1 MKRRNCFLNKK
12 IRKFIISLLVLPTI
26 LFTSV
31 SPISSA
37 IVEPTGKLKPPSESF
52 TPGEWFLGSTP
63 PNYNPNRPPIV
74 FVQGKNGSSTSW
86 YGETTY
92 HGINDMYTKA
102 YEAGYQTVFVQLY
115 DAAGNGSSNQ
125 YRNGQLLASMLAQIS
140 RHFGGQ
146 KVNIIAHSKGGP
158 DTQAALIH
166 YGAHPYVGRV
176 ITLGSPHHGSN
187 LADLAYSWWA
197 GWLGSLLGQN
207 DDGTFSLQTGQ
218 MAEFRSVTDRH
229 VNSRKNKYYTVAATD
244 TGPALSALAM
254 GGLYLSSYGD
264 NDGLVNVWSTKLPY
278 GNHLFTDSSLDHDN
292 IRLGTAV
299 FSRIEPYLRTASV
312 AGVSNTIND
321 SVTDEM
327 IKTAVSQYIHGGA
340 LVQNDWVEQSFS
352 VGNSTAGNITVLTA
366 SESVEI
372 EVISPTGIVSLGKSV
387 TKPILDEATIFQ
399 GATSHT
405 FSLSNM
411 EAGEWTV
418 RMKTSAE
425 DDAYLLAAQYNDSDS
440 IILEMPGMVK
450 EKDAQFTLKMPL
462 NANVQSSKT
471 TFTIHLVDRDGNEIS
486 KSTFINSIN
495 SNIFLGVLPEVPQSG
510 VYNLTIDIEGESN
523 TGMDFNKTIV
533 RSVFINK

>member
-1 MKRRNCFLNKK
+1 MNKK

-26 LFTSV
+26 LFV
-31 SPISSA
+31 FASPISSA

-229 VNSRKNKYYTVAATD
+229 VNSRKNKYYTVAASD
-244 TGPALSALAM
+244 TGPAFSALAT

-321 SVTDEM
+321 SATDEM

-352 VGNSTAGNITVLTA
+352 VGNSTAGNITILTA
-366 SESVEI
+366 SESVEV
-372 EVISPTGIVSLGKSV
+372 EVISPTGIVSPSKSV

-399 GATSHT
+399 GATTHT

-471 TFTIHLVDRDGNEIS
+471 TFTIHLVDGDGNEIS

-495 SNIFLGVLPEVPQSG
+495 SNSFSGVLPEVPQSG
-510 VYNLTIDIEGESN
+510 VYNLTIDIEGKST

-533 RSVFINK
+533 RSVYINK

>member
-1 MKRRNCFLNKK
+1 MNKK
-12 IRKFIISLLVLPTI
+12 IRKLMVSLLVLSTI
-26 LFTSV
+26 IFFST
-31 SPISSA
+31 SPISA
-37 IVEPTGKLKPPSESF
+37 AVVEPTGKLKPPSESF
-52 TPGEWFLGSTP
+52 TPGTWFLGSTP
-63 PNYNPNRPPIV
+63 PNYNSSRPPIV

-125 YRNGQLLASMLAQIS
+125 YRNGQLLSSMLAQIS
-140 RHFGGQ
+140 RHFNGK

-158 DTQAALIH
+158 DTQAALVH

-207 DDGTFSLQTGQ
+207 DDGTYSLQTGQ
-218 MAEFRSVTDRH
+218 MAQFRSVTDSH
-229 VNSRKNKYYTVAATD
+229 ANSRKNKYYTVAGKD
-244 TGPALSALAM
+244 TGPAFSALAT

-278 GNHLFTDSSLDHDN
+278 GNHLFTDSNLDHDN
-292 IRLGTAV
+292 IRVGTAV

-312 AGVSNTIND
+312 AGTSNVLN
-321 SVTDEM
+321 SSEADEL
-327 IKTAVSQYIHGGA
+327 IKTAASHYIHGGE
-340 LVQNDWVEQSFS
+340 LVQNDWVKHSFS

-366 SESVEI
+366 SESVEV
-372 EVISPTGIVSLGKSV
+372 EVISPSGMVSPGKSI
-387 TKPILDEATIFQ
+387 TKSILDEAAIFP

-405 FSLSNM
+405 FSLPNM
-411 EAGEWTV
+411 ETGEWTI
-418 RMKTSAE
+418 RMKTSAN
-425 DDAYLLAAQYNDSDS
+425 DDAYLLAAQYKDSDS

-462 NANVQSSKT
+462 GANIQLGKA
-471 TFTIHLVDRDGNEIS
+471 TFTIHLVDEDGNEIS
-486 KSTFINSIN
+486 KPTSINNIN
-495 SNIFLGVLPEVPQSG
+495 SNFFSGILPEVPQSG
-510 VYNLTIDIEGESN
+510 VYNMTIDIEGKSS
-523 TGMDFNKTIV
+523 TGIDFNKTIV
-533 RSVFINK
+533 RSVYIEK